1 MKLTGGF
8 FVLIL
13 LLACSS
19 KKTQPVDLAY
29 LQEIEQWH
37 DQRVESL
44 KGPSGWLNIAGLFW
58 LKPGINSFGSGKDN
72 DFVYPSVFAAEH
84 AGYFLLENDKVK
96 QIVSGEV
103 VISSSGL
110 PVKEMI
116 VYHPDS
122 TRQPVLE
129 SGPLQW
135 FVIKRDTRYGVRLR
149 DSKNPALESFTG
161 VERFPVD
168 PTWRVIAH
176 WEKTEGRT
184 IPITNILGQTTDQ
197 PSPGALM
204 FTLNGKKFRLDA
216 LDEGGDELFMIFGDA
231 TNTKETYGAGRYLYV
246 PKPDSLNQVIVDFNK
261 AQNPPCAFTE
271 FATCPLPPIQNVMDV
286 EIRAGEKDYHLR

>member
-1 MKLTGGF
+1 MKLTGRF
-8 FVLIL
+8 FVLIFM
-13 LLACSS
+13 LACSS
-19 KKTQPVDLAY
+19 KKSEPLDPAY
-29 LQEIEQWH
+29 FQEIEQWH
-37 DQRVESL
+37 KQRVETL
-44 KGPSGWLNIAGLFW
+44 RGPNGWLNIAGLFW
-58 LKPGINSFGSGKDN
+58 LKPGINSFGSGQDN
-72 DFVYPSVFAAEH
+72 DLVYPPAFAAEH

-96 QIVSGEV
+96 QVISGEV

-110 PVKEMI
+110 PVKELM

-122 TRQPVLE
+122 IQQPVLE
-129 SGPLQW
+129 YGALQW
-135 FVIKRDTRYGVRLR
+135 FVINRDSRYGVRLR
-149 DSKNPALESFTG
+149 DLKNPALEAFTG

-168 PTWRVIAH
+168 PAWKVIAH

-197 PSPGALM
+197 PSPGALVL
-204 FTLNGKKFRLDA
+204 TVNGKEFRLDA

-261 AQNPPCAFTE
+261 AQNPPCAFTD
-271 FATCPLPPIQNVMDV
+271 FATCPLPPIQNVMDI
-286 EIRAGEKDYHLR
+286 EIRAGEKDYHHR